1 MKHLKYFFYFYCKC
15 FSIQLIWLFPSKFV
29 NDYIMFYCI
38 MFETDVL
45 VQTDRPIVFYLKVP
59 KCISVMGCMLLN

>member
-1 MKHLKYFFYFYCKC
+1 
-15 FSIQLIWLFPSKFV
+15 
-29 NDYIMFYCI
+29 MFYCI

-59 KCISVMGCMLLN
+59 KCISVMGCMLLKLENIL